1 MGVVA
6 AGGGTV
12 AAEAGPHATGH
23 GCLHRDLTGHST
35 NAAHGSHPGEHRFRP
50 AGIDNALRG
59 ELFAEDF
66 CNETSMSE
74 GAIVR
79 GTEGWQAEQAKI
91 LQQRLKFTGAACSKE
106 KEIIATAGLLP
117 KNLLGEKEHR
127 RDAQASS
134 DHQRPSP
141 VVDAKTPAEW
151 PEHRDSLFF
160 AGSGKYLGAF
170 ANSLEIHL
178 YRATGAN
185 LVDGEGAAQQR
196 VAPETRFE
204 HDELAGP
211 GRRGDLR
218 TVQGQTAIA
227 FGEPLH
233 TDNGCIFLILCHIH
247 LYCNSFHRLYF
258 VTPLSENPSAMS
270 SALFLYLVGAI
281 FGAIVGSFL
290 NVVILRLPD
299 PEQSIVFPGSHCPQ
313 CNTPLAWFENIPIF
327 SYLVLR
333 GRCRHCRAT
342 ISPQYP
348 LVEALTAAIAMA
360 LLARFQ
366 LTFLAA
372 ALFVFAAAL
381 VVVIV
386 IDIRL
391 QIIPDLISLP
401 GIVLGVLVSLIG
413 GVVSW
418 QSSLIGLFAG
428 GGVLYS
434 LALGYAL
441 LRKVEGMGG
450 GDIKLLA
457 MIGAWLGW
465 QSLPFVIL
473 VSSLSGSLVGIIA
486 MLQQKKGGQTRI
498 PFGPFLSLAALL
510 YVFFLDQVQEF
521 YTLYLSGQWP

>member
-1 MGVVA
+1 
-6 AGGGTV
+6 
-12 AAEAGPHATGH
+12 
-23 GCLHRDLTGHST
+23 
-35 NAAHGSHPGEHRFRP
+35 
-50 AGIDNALRG
+50 
-59 ELFAEDF
+59 
-66 CNETSMSE
+66 
-74 GAIVR
+74 
-79 GTEGWQAEQAKI
+79 
-91 LQQRLKFTGAACSKE
+91 
-106 KEIIATAGLLP
+106 
-117 KNLLGEKEHR
+117 
-127 RDAQASS
+127 
-134 DHQRPSP
+134 
-141 VVDAKTPAEW
+141 
-151 PEHRDSLFF
+151 
-160 AGSGKYLGAF
+160 
-170 ANSLEIHL
+170 
-178 YRATGAN
+178 
-185 LVDGEGAAQQR
+185 
-196 VAPETRFE
+196 
-204 HDELAGP
+204 
-211 GRRGDLR
+211 
-218 TVQGQTAIA
+218 
-227 FGEPLH
+227 
-233 TDNGCIFLILCHIH
+233 
-247 LYCNSFHRLYF
+247 
-258 VTPLSENPSAMS
+258 MS

-313 CNTPLAWFENIPIF
+313 CHSPLAWFENIPIL
-327 SYLVLR
+327 SYLMLR

-348 LVEALTAAIAMA
+348 LVEALTAAIAVA

-401 GIVLGVLVSLIG
+401 GIILGVIVSLFG

-428 GGVLYS
+428 GGVLYG

-510 YVFFLDQVQEF
+510 YVFFLDQVQQF